1 MTENQN
7 PNEDNVIKGPW
18 RKRKVVVP
26 NEEELLRQEEMEFC
40 EELSS
45 KLVMDMI
52 HMMSDNDV
60 DIAERNF
67 SRDLS
72 VIIELVK
79 SLLYRDAGLEYP
91 LHEFV
96 DTFTETTI
104 EMDNSHRTVI
114 RMDKLNEMVELMRMD
129 EDDDPEVS

>member
-1 MTENQN
+1 MTEN
-7 PNEDNVIKGPW
+7 PEESNVIKGPW

-45 KLVMDMI
+45 KLMMDMI

-60 DIAERNF
+60 DIGERNF

-72 VIIELVK
+72 VVIELVK

-91 LHEFV
+91 LHDFV
-96 DTFTETTI
+96 DMFTETTI
-104 EMDNSHRTVI
+104 ELDNSHRTVI
-114 RMDKLNEMVELMRMD
+114 RMDKLNEMVELMKMD
-129 EDDDPEVS
+129 EEDDPEVS

>member
-1 MTENQN
+1 MTEKQN
-7 PNEDNVIKGPW
+7 PNENNVIKGPW

-26 NEEELLRQEEMEFC
+26 NEEELLRQEETEFC
-40 EELSS
+40 EELAS

-52 HMMSDNDV
+52 HMMSDNDI
-60 DIAERNF
+60 DIGERTF

-72 VIIELVK
+72 IVIELVK
-79 SLLYRDAGLEYP
+79 SLLYRYAGLEHP
-91 LHEFV
+91 LHAFV

-114 RMDKLNEMVELMRMD
+114 RMDKITEMVELMRMD
-129 EDDDPEVS
+129 EDDDPEIS

>member
-7 PNEDNVIKGPW
+7 PNENNVIKGPW

-40 EELSS
+40 EELAS

-60 DIAERNF
+60 DIGERNF

-72 VIIELVK
+72 VVIELVK

-96 DTFTETTI
+96 DMFTETTI
-104 EMDNSHRTVI
+104 ELDNSHRTVI

>member
-7 PNEDNVIKGPW
+7 PNEGNVIKGPW
-18 RKRKVVVP
+18 RKRKVVLP
-26 NEEELLRQEEMEFC
+26 NEEEVLREEQMQFC
-40 EELSS
+40 EELAS
-45 KLVMDMI
+45 KVVMDMI
-52 HMMSDNDV
+52 HMMSDNDL
-60 DIAERNF
+60 DIGERTF

-72 VIIELVK
+72 LVIELVK

-96 DTFTETTI
+96 DTFTETTV

-114 RMDKLNEMVELMRMD
+114 RMDKLNEMVYMLRGD
-129 EDDDPEVS
+129 EDDPEVP

>member
-1 MTENQN
+1 MTEN
-7 PNEDNVIKGPW
+7 PEESNVIKGPW

-26 NEEELLRQEEMEFC
+26 NEEELLRQEDMEFC
-40 EELSS
+40 EELAS

-60 DIAERNF
+60 DIGERTF

-72 VIIELVK
+72 LVIELVK

-91 LHEFV
+91 LHDFV
-96 DTFTETTI
+96 DTFTETTV

-114 RMDKLNEMVELMRMD
+114 RMDKLNEMVYMLRGD
-129 EDDDPEVS
+129 EDDPEVP

>member
-7 PNEDNVIKGPW
+7 PNEGNVIKGPW

-40 EELSS
+40 EELAS
-45 KLVMDMI
+45 KIVMDMV
-52 HMMSDNDV
+52 HLMSDNDV
-60 DIAERNF
+60 DIGERSF
-67 SRDLS
+67 SHDLA
-72 VIIELVK
+72 VVIELVK

-96 DTFTETTI
+96 DMFTETTV

-114 RMDKLNEMVELMRMD
+114 RIDKLKEMVELMKMD
-129 EDDDPEVS
+129 EEDDPEVS

>member
-7 PNEDNVIKGPW
+7 PNENNVIKGPW

-40 EELSS
+40 EELAS

-60 DIAERNF
+60 DIGERNF

-72 VIIELVK
+72 VVIELVK

-114 RMDKLNEMVELMRMD
+114 RMDKITEMVELMRMD
-129 EDDDPEVS
+129 EDDDPEIS

>member
-7 PNEDNVIKGPW
+7 PNEGNVIKGPW

-60 DIAERNF
+60 DIAERTF

-72 VIIELVK
+72 LVIELVK

-104 EMDNSHRTVI
+104 ELDNSHRTVI

>member
-1 MTENQN
+1 
-7 PNEDNVIKGPW
+7 
-18 RKRKVVVP
+18 
-26 NEEELLRQEEMEFC
+26 
-40 EELSS
+40 
-45 KLVMDMI
+45 
-52 HMMSDNDV
+52 MMSDNDV
-60 DIAERNF
+60 DIGERNF

-72 VIIELVK
+72 VVIELVK

-114 RMDKLNEMVELMRMD
+114 RIDKLKEMVELMKMD
-129 EDDDPEVS
+129 EEDDPEVS

>member
-7 PNEDNVIKGPW
+7 PNEGNVIKGPW

>member
-26 NEEELLRQEEMEFC
+26 NEEELIRQEEMEFC
-40 EELSS
+40 EELASNV
-45 KLVMDMI
+45 VMEMI
-52 HMMSDNDV
+52 HMMNDNDV
-60 DIAERNF
+60 GIGERNF

-72 VIIELVK
+72 VVIELVK

-96 DTFTETTI
+96 DTFTETTV
-104 EMDNSHRTVI
+104 EADNSHRTVI
-114 RMDKLNEMVELMRMD
+114 RMDKLNEMMELMKMD

>member
-1 MTENQN
+1 MTEN
-7 PNEDNVIKGPW
+7 PEESNVIKGPW

-45 KLVMDMI
+45 KVVMEMV

-60 DIAERNF
+60 DIGERNF

-72 VIIELVK
+72 VVIELVK

-129 EDDDPEVS
+129 EDDDPEIS

>member
-7 PNEDNVIKGPW
+7 PNEGNVIKGPW

-26 NEEELLRQEEMEFC
+26 NEEELLRQEDMEFC
-40 EELSS
+40 EELAS

-60 DIAERNF
+60 DIGERNF

-72 VIIELVK
+72 LVIELVK
-79 SLLYRDAGLEYP
+79 SLLYRDADLEYP

-96 DTFTETTI
+96 DTFTETTV

>member
-1 MTENQN
+1 
-7 PNEDNVIKGPW
+7 
-18 RKRKVVVP
+18 
-26 NEEELLRQEEMEFC
+26 MEFC

-60 DIAERNF
+60 DIGERNF

-72 VIIELVK
+72 VVIELVK

-104 EMDNSHRTVI
+104 ELDNSHRTVI

-129 EDDDPEVS
+129 EEDDPEVS

>member
-1 MTENQN
+1 
-7 PNEDNVIKGPW
+7 
-18 RKRKVVVP
+18 
-26 NEEELLRQEEMEFC
+26 MEFC
-40 EELSS
+40 EELAS

-60 DIAERNF
+60 DIGERTF

-72 VIIELVK
+72 IVIELVK
-79 SLLYRDAGLEYP
+79 SLLYRDAGLEYS

-104 EMDNSHRTVI
+104 EIDNSIRTVI
-114 RMDKLNEMVELMRMD
+114 RTDKLSEMVELMRMD
-129 EDDDPEVS
+129 EDDDPELS

>member
-1 MTENQN
+1 MTEN
-7 PNEDNVIKGPW
+7 PEESNVIKGPW

-45 KLVMDMI
+45 KVVMEMV

-60 DIAERNF
+60 DIGERTF

-72 VIIELVK
+72 LVIELVK

-91 LHEFV
+91 LHDFV
-96 DTFTETTI
+96 DMFTETTI
-104 EMDNSHRTVI
+104 ELDNSHRTVI

>member
-7 PNEDNVIKGPW
+7 PNEGNVIKGPW

-60 DIAERNF
+60 DIGERTF

-72 VIIELVK
+72 LVIELVK

-104 EMDNSHRTVI
+104 ELDNSHRTVI

-129 EDDDPEVS
+129 EEDDPEVS

>member
-1 MTENQN
+1 MTEN
-7 PNEDNVIKGPW
+7 PEESNVIKGPW

-60 DIAERNF
+60 DIAERTF

-72 VIIELVK
+72 LVIELVK

-104 EMDNSHRTVI
+104 ELDNSHRTVI

>member
-1 MTENQN
+1 MTEN
-7 PNEDNVIKGPW
+7 PEESNVIKGPW

-45 KLVMDMI
+45 KLMMDMI
-52 HMMSDNDV
+52 HTMSDNDV
-60 DIAERNF
+60 DIGERDF
-67 SRDLS
+67 SRDLA
-72 VIIELVK
+72 VLIEFMK
-79 SLLYRDAGLEYP
+79 ALLYRDAGLEYP
-91 LHEFV
+91 LHDFV
-96 DTFTETTI
+96 DMFTETTI
-104 EMDNSHRTVI
+104 ELDNSHRTVI

>member
-1 MTENQN
+1 
-7 PNEDNVIKGPW
+7 
-18 RKRKVVVP
+18 
-26 NEEELLRQEEMEFC
+26 MEFC
-40 EELSS
+40 EELAS

-60 DIAERNF
+60 DIGERTF

-72 VIIELVK
+72 LVIELVK

-91 LHEFV
+91 LHDFV
-96 DTFTETTI
+96 DTFTETTV

-114 RMDKLNEMVELMRMD
+114 RMDKLNEMVYMLRGD
-129 EDDDPEVS
+129 EDDPEVP

>member
-7 PNEDNVIKGPW
+7 PNEGNVIKGPW

-26 NEEELLRQEEMEFC
+26 NEEELLRQEDMEFC
-40 EELSS
+40 EELAS

-60 DIAERNF
+60 DIGERTF

-72 VIIELVK
+72 LVIELVK

-91 LHEFV
+91 LHDFV
-96 DTFTETTI
+96 DTFTETTV

-114 RMDKLNEMVELMRMD
+114 RMDKLNEMVYMLRGD
-129 EDDDPEVS
+129 EDDPEVP

>member
-7 PNEDNVIKGPW
+7 PNEGNVIKGPW
-18 RKRKVVVP
+18 RKRKVVLP

-40 EELSS
+40 EELAS

-60 DIAERNF
+60 DIGERTF

-72 VIIELVK
+72 LVIELVK

-96 DTFTETTI
+96 DTFTETTV

-114 RMDKLNEMVELMRMD
+114 RMDKLNEMVYMLRGD
-129 EDDDPEVS
+129 EDDPEVP

>member
-7 PNEDNVIKGPW
+7 PNEGNVIKGPW

-60 DIAERNF
+60 DIGVRTF

-72 VIIELVK
+72 IVIELVK
-79 SLLYRDAGLEYP
+79 SLLYRDAGLEHP

-104 EMDNSHRTVI
+104 ELDNSHRTVI

-129 EDDDPEVS
+129 EDDDPEIS

>member
-1 MTENQN
+1 MTEN
-7 PNEDNVIKGPW
+7 PEESNVIKGPW

-26 NEEELLRQEEMEFC
+26 NEEELLRQEEIEFC

-45 KLVMDMI
+45 KLMMDMI

-60 DIAERNF
+60 DIGERNF

-72 VIIELVK
+72 VVIELVK

-91 LHEFV
+91 LHDFV
-96 DTFTETTI
+96 DMFTETTI
-104 EMDNSHRTVI
+104 ELDNSHRTVI
-114 RMDKLNEMVELMRMD
+114 RMDKLNEMVELMKMD
-129 EDDDPEVS
+129 EEDDPEVS

>member
-1 MTENQN
+1 MTENPEEN
-7 PNEDNVIKGPW
+7 NVIKGPW
-18 RKRKVVVP
+18 RKRKVVVQ
-26 NEEELLRQEEMEFC
+26 NEEELLRQEEIEFC

-45 KLVMDMI
+45 KLMMDMI

-60 DIAERNF
+60 DIGERNF

-72 VIIELVK
+72 VVIELVK

-91 LHEFV
+91 LHDFV
-96 DTFTETTI
+96 DMFTETTI
-104 EMDNSHRTVI
+104 ELDNSHRTVI
-114 RMDKLNEMVELMRMD
+114 RMDKLNDMVELMKMD

>member
-7 PNEDNVIKGPW
+7 PNEGNVIKGPW

-60 DIAERNF
+60 DIGERTF

-72 VIIELVK
+72 LVIELVK

-104 EMDNSHRTVI
+104 ELDNSHRTVI
-114 RMDKLNEMVELMRMD
+114 RMDKLNEMVELMKMD